1 MTSDGAAPVRVLCVD
16 DNEWV
21 RQSLVICFQA
31 EEWLEVVG
39 ELPTAD
45 DLVETVRQL
54 APQIVL
60 LDIDMPG
67 RDSFE
72 ALQELSTHHPETR
85 TIMMSGYI
93 DANLIEKAMACG
105 AWGYLS
111 KSNGARSVV
120 NAIREVRRGEFV
132 LSVDAGA
139 RAK

>member
-1 MTSDGAAPVRVLCVD
+1 MTSDRPARVRVLCVD
-16 DNEWV
+16 DNAWV
-21 RQSLVICFQA
+21 RQSLVMCFQA

-45 DLVETVRQL
+45 ELARTVKEL
-54 APQIVL
+54 SPEIVL

-72 ALQELSTHHPETR
+72 ALQEMSQSHPNTR

-111 KSNGARSVV
+111 KSAGARAVV
-120 NAIREVRRGEFV
+120 NAIKDVGNGEFV
-132 LSVDAGA
+132 LSVDAAA
-139 RAK
+139 RAR